1 MGGVAELVADTMG
14 VTYYLVDVAVGM
26 AINPIVYPAISNVV
40 GQFDSKGTIYPAA
53 LKLWRH

>member
-26 AINPIVYPAISNVV
+26 AINPGVYAAVGNIVAKFCCEGSI
-40 GQFDSKGTIYPAA
+40 
-53 LKLWRH
+53 